1 MVFSGV
7 YWVFG
12 ILGHV
17 FGISLGVFRIWGCE
31 LFSRLKFSVIIM
43 CRHTAARAK
52 TPWDSLFKTEMFCEI
67 VEPTPL
73 KISFIAFVFSLY
85 ELLVA

>member
-17 FGISLGVFRIWGCE
+17 FGISLGVFRICGCE
-31 LFSRLKFSVIIM
+31 LFSQLKFSVIMM
-43 CRHTAARAK
+43 CRHKAARAK
-52 TPWDSLFKTEMFCEI
+52 NT
-67 VEPTPL
+67 VE
-73 KISFIAFVFSLY
+73 
-85 ELLVA
+85 